1 MCVCMCVCVCCVC
14 VYVVYLCNVYVCVH
28 TQHSSIAASSPG
40 SVHGVHISRFLPVP
54 FIQLG
59 ILVAAIFA
67 ASLGPF
73 IYQVCP
79 TSHSSLPSQPHLM
92 TCPMPGFFP
101 TGTVEAGFVPPFPF
115 QERSVPRLLGTQLLG
130 SVQSAGQAADISWYR
145 RGQVETGGGGGG
157 RWRQEGKEGTGGGR
171 KVAWRGLWPCA
182 RPGSHLFIP
191 AACYEC
197 SWCLAWVTLETLVS
211 LVMKDCVSSNESWPF
226 WHLCSW
232 HLDELKVLLIWPQ
245 NKMNNKMNDKYTLV
259 CYYLC
264 LHFVAH

>member
-1 MCVCMCVCVCCVC
+1 MYVCVCVCCVC
-14 VYVVYLCNVYVCVH
+14 VYVVYLCNVCVCVCVH

-79 TSHSSLPSQPHLM
+79 TSHPSLPSQPHLM

-130 SVQSAGQAADISWYR
+130 SVQSAGQATDISWYR

-157 RWRQEGKEGTGGGR
+157 RWRQEGEEGAGGDRRGR
-171 KVAWRGLWPCA
+171 RGQEGAGRLHEEGCGPVLGLEAIYLFQLRVMNVVGAW
-182 RPGSHLFIP
+182 H
-191 AACYEC
+191 E
-197 SWCLAWVTLETLVS
+197 
-211 LVMKDCVSSNESWPF
+211 
-226 WHLCSW
+226 
-232 HLDELKVLLIWPQ
+232 
-245 NKMNNKMNDKYTLV
+245 
-259 CYYLC
+259 
-264 LHFVAH
+264 